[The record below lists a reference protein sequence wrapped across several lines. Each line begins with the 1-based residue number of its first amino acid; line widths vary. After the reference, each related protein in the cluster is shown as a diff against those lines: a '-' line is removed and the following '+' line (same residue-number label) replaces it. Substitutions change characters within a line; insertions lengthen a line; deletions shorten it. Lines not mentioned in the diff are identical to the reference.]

1 MIIYVC
7 DKCKAQSDKQ
17 GNGRYNP
24 KGWRNLTFKTGYN
37 YAALEYILCP
47 KCQEELH
54 LPENKAMG
62 DIGDQLMEII
72 SEIAQNAV
80 QP

>member
-17 GNGRYNP
+17 GNGRYKP
-24 KGWRNLTFKTGYN
+24 KGWRELTFHTGYRRPT
-37 YAALEYILCP
+37 LEYILCP
-47 KCQEELH
+47 KCQEELK
-54 LPENKAMG
+54 LPEDKEMMG
-62 DIGDQLMEII
+62 FGDQLIEII
-72 SEIAQNAV
+72 SEIAQEAV